1 MLAQTNRSHMAV
13 RVVTDSTADSPPTI
27 LRELDIT
34 VVPIYVVFGDRA
46 YRDRVDMGEDEFYHK
61 LSLDGVFPTTAV
73 PSPKDFADVYSELA
87 KETDD
92 IVSIHLTSKESGIC
106 NSALLARDMVQ
117 KKCRVEVIDSQTIS
131 MSYGLLAMA
140 AAREAKA
147 GASLSQV
154 SDMVRRSVPQ
164 THILFMMDTL
174 KYVVRGGR
182 VSRTRGLLGSVLGVK
197 PLLTLK
203 DGHLTLSMVARTR
216 AKAVERL
223 YDFAKGFRRAKEAAV
238 PYTTDRDEAETL
250 AGRLRLAFPKAP
262 VHVARVGP
270 ALGTHAGP
278 AAMGVAILEA

>member
-1 MLAQTNRSHMAV
+1 MAV
-13 RVVTDSTADSPPTI
+13 RVVTDSTADIPPAI

-34 VVPIYVVFGDRA
+34 VVPIYVVFGDKA
-46 YRDRVDMGEDEFYHK
+46 YRDRLDMGEDEFYHR

-87 KETDD
+87 KETDE
-92 IVSIHLTSKESGIC
+92 IISIHLTSKESGIYD
-106 NSALLARDMVQ
+106 SALLAKDMVQ

-147 GASLSQV
+147 GAGLSQV
-154 SDMVRRSVPQ
+154 AEMVRRSVPQ
-164 THILFMMDTL
+164 THILFMVDTL

-182 VSRTRGLLGSVLGVK
+182 VSRARGVLGSVLGVK

-203 DGHLTLSMVARTR
+203 DGHLTLSTVARTR
-216 AKAVERL
+216 AKAIERL
-223 YDFAKGFRRAKEAAV
+223 YDFAKGFPRAKEAAV
-238 PYTTDRDEAETL
+238 LYTTDREEAEAL
-250 AGRLRLAFPKAP
+250 AGRLRAASTGVP
-262 VHVARVGP
+262 VHLARVGP

-278 AAMGVAILEA
+278 GAMGVAVREA

>member
-1 MLAQTNRSHMAV
+1 MAV
-13 RVVTDSTADSPPTI
+13 RVVTDSTADVPPGI
-27 LRELDIT
+27 LKELGIT
-34 VVPIYVVFGDRA
+34 VVPIYVVFGDKS
-46 YRDRVDMGEDEFYHK
+46 YRDRVDMGEDEFYHR

-87 KETDD
+87 KETDE
-92 IVSIHLTSKESGIC
+92 IVSIHLTSRESGIY

-117 KKCRVEVIDSQTIS
+117 EKCRIEVIDSRAIS

-147 GASLSQV
+147 GAGLDQV
-154 SDMVRRSVPQ
+154 ADTVRRSISQ
-164 THILFMMDTL
+164 MHILFLVDTL

-182 VSRTRGLLGSVLGVK
+182 VSRARGVLGSVLGVK

-203 DGHLTLSMVARTR
+203 DGHLMLSTVARTR
-216 AKAVERL
+216 ARAIERL
-223 YDFAKGFRRAKEAAV
+223 YDFAKCLPHIKEAAV
-238 PYTTDRDEAETL
+238 PYTTDREEAESL
-250 AGRLRLAFPKAP
+250 ANRLRAAFPQAP

-278 AAMGVAILEA
+278 GAMGVVVREG